1 MSYKF
6 KTLFIA
12 SGGTGGH
19 IFPAY
24 GLAKHFIQYGV
35 NVYLTSDKRGLKF
48 LKEFDSVKKIEI
60 ASSSIY
66 SKNFIKSLASLFV
79 IFYSILKSVYF
90 VFRKKPNLVFGMGGY
105 SSFPVCIAAKL
116 LNIPIVIYE
125 NNLYMGKTNK
135 YLAFFAKKIL
145 VPYKELEGV
154 PHKYQN
160 KICEI
165 GNIVRKEILD
175 FEINKKNEING
186 ILTILVL
193 GGSQAAKVFAEKLPK
208 IFQNCKEKGINLKIF
223 QQCLASQNQDLS
235 DFYQKAEIECEI
247 FNFSNDLSKYFLNT
261 DLVITRAGSSML
273 AELINVKL
281 PFISIPLPS
290 SADNH
295 QLKNAIY
302 YEKKGYSY
310 LIEEKFLNE
319 KLFDLI
325 NKINQDKSLL
335 DQIIVKQK
343 EYSDKSVYENILNE
357 INKIFY
363 EKY

>member
-1 MSYKF
+1 
-6 KTLFIA
+6 
-12 SGGTGGH
+12 
-19 IFPAY
+19 
-24 GLAKHFIQYGV
+24 
-35 NVYLTSDKRGLKF
+35 
-48 LKEFDSVKKIEI
+48 
-60 ASSSIY
+60 
-66 SKNFIKSLASLFV
+66 
-79 IFYSILKSVYF
+79 
-90 VFRKKPNLVFGMGGY
+90 MGGY

-363 EKY
+363 EKH